1 MKSYIRPQAHHW
13 VVLRLIRAYSR
24 GRLPYTQDHARSLIW
39 LMREVGQTQLNEML
53 DQLAFEDQHR

>member
-1 MKSYIRPQAHHW
+1 MKFYIRPQAHHW
-13 VVLRLIRAYSR
+13 IVLRLIRSYSKAK
-24 GRLPYTQDHARSLIW
+24 LHYSQDHARSLIW